1 MDLISLTTKLDRNGQ
16 MLVSESPIKNEVIR
30 QKSVREDIEHE
41 IGCPRCYDM
50 MTLCSDFDNVY
61 YLCADCEFSLYTI
74 KR

>member
-1 MDLISLTTKLDRNGQ
+1 MDLKSLTTKLDRNGQ

-61 YLCADCEFSLYTI
+61 YLCADCGFSLYTF